1 MTIGGR
7 DYSHSP
13 FLGIHHTHAGK
24 SRWIKIGISEKA
36 LFVISI
42 IGGAVGMLAGMLL
55 ARHKTKHWTF
65 MVFVPLLI
73 VAHVVI
79 IVVWLL

>member
-1 MTIGGR
+1 MFSR
-7 DYSHSP
+7 DG
-13 FLGIHHTHAGK
+13 FEVI
-24 SRWIKIGISEKA
+24 EKA

-42 IGGAVGMLAGMLL
+42 AGDVAGMLSGML
-55 ARHKTKHWTF
+55 LVRHKTKHWQF